1 MDIKST
7 DFLLPGNFLLLGAVF
22 FVIIFLRYLLISAGF
37 HYVIHRIFK
46 RQFSDRILNHDRFS
60 NHQMIREITWSA
72 FTSMIFAISA
82 CAMVI
87 AWQQDWTQL
96 YIDWYT
102 FPIWYLPL
110 SLFAALFIHD
120 TYYYFLHRWMH
131 LSRTAFLYV
140 HKVHHDSIITNAM
153 TSFSFHPL
161 ESIFQAAIIPVIIFL
176 LPMHLGVLLILLF
189 LMTISG
195 TINHA
200 GAELYSKNGKTHWFW
215 KWIIGAAHHDLHHKK
230 FNHNYGLYF
239 TFWDRWMGTEYEE

>member
-1 MDIKST
+1 MHDNSPCAWFT
-7 DFLLPGNFLLLGAVF
+7 LQE
-22 FVIIFLRYLLISAGF
+22 SAET
-37 HYVIHRIFK
+37 HV
-46 RQFSDRILNHDRFS
+46 
-60 NHQMIREITWSA
+60 EA
-72 FTSMIFAISA
+72 
-82 CAMVI
+82 I

-189 LMTISG
+189 LIRWASIWLNKTRSSSSRASIVQALIS
-195 TINHA
+195 N
-200 GAELYSKNGKTHWFW
+200 NFP
-215 KWIIGAAHHDLHHKK
+215 IIQTLKLQSQGP
-230 FNHNYGLYF
+230 
-239 TFWDRWMGTEYEE
+239 